1 MTTLKK
7 RDKKKEKAR
16 FEKAQLRRKKLAT
29 DVEIIGPKR
38 GAGRKRRERRVAAA
52 IKQTEARENQA
63 ERDELRVKK
72 QTQSSLL

>member
-16 FEKAQLRRKKLAT
+16 FEQAQLRRKKLAK

-38 GAGRKRRERRVAAA
+38 GAGRRKRQRRVAAA
-52 IKQTEARENQA
+52 IKQTEAREKQG

-72 QTQSSLL
+72 QTQSTSL